1 MEFRECLQLTFLFC
15 IFFTPQSVCENA
27 AVRRKLGHHTCVC
40 LINQSYF
47 VVPLKVF
54 EVEIKMSGTEKAGS
68 GTTKT
73 PADFLK
79 SIRGRPVVVKLN
91 SGVDYRGSSLY
102 LPLLSENSL
111 KCLWIN
117 GYIWVGWCIEYW
129 CVNVWSIFACRS
141 FFLPCWGKGKPD
153 FVDWMRKKVVYLVC
167 WWLVLDFDLN
177 YWFSLDS
184 WVTCIWALPKI
195 VGKGWHMLIPL
206 IYQMLDVSFHIDTIL
221 RSYSLWLYDIF
232 LKFLV
237 WE

>member
-1 MEFRECLQLTFLFC
+1 MEFRECLQLTHFFILH
-15 IFFTPQSVCENA
+15 FFTPQGVCENA

-102 LPLLSENSL
+102 LPLLSENYL
-111 KCLWIN
+111 KCL
-117 GYIWVGWCIEYW
+117 
-129 CVNVWSIFACRS
+129 
-141 FFLPCWGKGKPD
+141 
-153 FVDWMRKKVVYLVC
+153 
-167 WWLVLDFDLN
+167 
-177 YWFSLDS
+177 
-184 WVTCIWALPKI
+184 
-195 VGKGWHMLIPL
+195 
-206 IYQMLDVSFHIDTIL
+206 
-221 RSYSLWLYDIF
+221 
-232 LKFLV
+232 
-237 WE
+237 

>member
-1 MEFRECLQLTFLFC
+1 M
-15 IFFTPQSVCENA
+15 
-27 AVRRKLGHHTCVC
+27 RRKLGHHTCVC

-102 LPLLSENSL
+102 LPLLSENYL

-141 FFLPCWGKGKPD
+141 FFCLVEGKENLILLIG
-153 FVDWMRKKVVYLVC
+153 WERKLFMV
-167 WWLVLDFDLN
+167 
-177 YWFSLDS
+177 
-184 WVTCIWALPKI
+184 I
-195 VGKGWHMLIPL
+195 VGLTVVLQLVM
-206 IYQMLDVSFHIDTIL
+206 VE
-221 RSYSLWLYDIF
+221 F
-232 LKFLV
+232 LKKFANTERLTWEQWGVCVAIGALSWTIGLLVKCMPVPQITPINTFLFSHL
-237 WE
+237 